1 MTPTTQSAGMPGGYE
16 RERVAT
22 RDPQSGRPL
31 AHARSYRILVL
42 GLGNDIL
49 TDDAVGLL
57 VARAVAERVGE
68 EREIAVRE
76 TIEMGL
82 ALLDEIADFD
92 ALILVDSV
100 QTGRAPPGHI
110 HECDIADL
118 PQVTATSPHFVGVG
132 ETLALGRRLGLAMP
146 RRVRVIAIEVADPFT
161 LGTQPTTVVQEAV
174 GLAVERVVA
183 LTRTWT
189 ESWAGL

>member
-1 MTPTTQSAGMPGGYE
+1 M
-16 RERVAT
+16 
-22 RDPQSGRPL
+22 
-31 AHARSYRILVL
+31 L